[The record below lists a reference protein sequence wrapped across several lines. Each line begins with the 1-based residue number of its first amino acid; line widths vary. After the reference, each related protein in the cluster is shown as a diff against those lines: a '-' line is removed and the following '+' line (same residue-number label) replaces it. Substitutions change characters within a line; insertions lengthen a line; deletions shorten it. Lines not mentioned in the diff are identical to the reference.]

1 MKESAS
7 NHADTLDN
15 ISYSLVKEAFETDGE
30 FSKKELAA
38 ITQLPVKVVSQLIDR
53 MLESGEIK
61 KSGLS
66 KFIIN
71 KNYMFYLCIKI
82 KPKTIV
88 WIVFDSTYS
97 EAARKS
103 VQKSALDLQIQL
115 AEIIDSVRKDY
126 NLACIALGV
135 QMPVKDGIIC
145 KDGGS
150 FNLKKQLE
158 KKYGLSVFIEKE
170 INLICFGNI
179 SEKQIQF
186 LDDEYSVC
194 LHISKTGVQCGL
206 IYKTEVLTGFQG
218 MAGEIGQLNINGRTL
233 NQTAQNEVT
242 DAEELL
248 QNLIQIV
255 NVMYNPKTIII
266 YNELKNSKAKATAPE
281 NQKIIY
287 ASDYEAKYESG
298 FVYFIKKRTSIFC

>member
-1 MKESAS
+1 MQMIKHS
-7 NHADTLDN
+7 DTLDN
-15 ISYSLVKEAFETDGE
+15 ISYSLVKEAFETGSE
-30 FSKKELAA
+30 FSKKELAEL
-38 ITQLPVKVVSQLIDR
+38 IQLPLVIVAALIRR

-66 KFIIN
+66 KFVIN
-71 KNYMFYLCIKI
+71 KNYKFYLCIKI
-82 KPKTIV
+82 KPETID

-103 VQKSALDLQIQL
+103 VQKNALDLQIQL

-150 FNLKKQLE
+150 FNLKEQLE
-158 KKYGLSVFIEKE
+158 QQFQLPMFIEKE
-170 INLICFGNI
+170 INLVCFGNI

-194 LHISKTGVQCGL
+194 LHISTTGIQCGL
-206 IYKTEVLTGFQG
+206 IYKSEVLTGFQG
-218 MAGEIGQLNINGRTL
+218 MAGEVGQLNIGGSIL
-233 NQTAQNEVT
+233 NQMAQNGMT

-248 QNLIQIV
+248 QHLIQIV

-266 YNELKNSKAKATAPE
+266 YNELKNSKPKAAAAG

-287 ASDYEAKYESG
+287 ASDYEAKYELG
-298 FVYFIKKRTSIFC
+298 FVYLIKKRTSIFC

>member
-1 MKESAS
+1 MQTIKHS
-7 NHADTLDN
+7 DTLDN
-15 ISYSLVKEAFETDGE
+15 ISYSLVKEAFETGSE
-30 FSKKELAA
+30 FSKKELAEL
-38 ITQLPVKVVSQLIDR
+38 TQLPPEIVTALIKR

-66 KFIIN
+66 KFVIN
-71 KNYMFYLCIKI
+71 KNYKFYLCIKI
-82 KPKTIV
+82 KPETID

-97 EAARKS
+97 ETARKS
-103 VQKSALDLQIQL
+103 VHKSVLDLQQL
-115 AEIIDSVRKDY
+115 AEIIESVRKDY

-150 FNLKKQLE
+150 FNLKEQLE
-158 KKYGLSVFIEKE
+158 QQFQLPVFIEKE
-170 INLICFGNI
+170 INLVCFGNI
-179 SEKQIQF
+179 SENQIQF

-194 LHISKTGVQCGL
+194 LHISKTGIQCGL

-218 MAGEIGQLNINGRTL
+218 MAGEVGQLNIGGSIL
-233 NQTAQNEVT
+233 NQMTQNSVA

-248 QNLIQIV
+248 QHLIQIV

-266 YNELKNSKAKATAPE
+266 YNELKNSKSKAAASG